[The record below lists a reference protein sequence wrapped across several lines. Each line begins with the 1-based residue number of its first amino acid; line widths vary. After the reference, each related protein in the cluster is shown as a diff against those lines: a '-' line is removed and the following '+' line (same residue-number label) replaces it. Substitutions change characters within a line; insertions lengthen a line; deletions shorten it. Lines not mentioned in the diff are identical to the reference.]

1 MLASR
6 PTMGNVPGPCP
17 SRDPIGD
24 GQGPNDTG
32 ATAIRMQA
40 VRVTLVI
47 VEDIGERQER
57 TIQKVMW
64 IPQG

>member
-1 MLASR
+1 
-6 PTMGNVPGPCP
+6 
-17 SRDPIGD
+17 
-24 GQGPNDTG
+24 
-32 ATAIRMQA
+32 MQS

-47 VEDIGERQER
+47 VDDIGERQER